1 MQPQPPTDND
11 YVDYDSADSAESE
24 VEEDEEDVFDESTV
38 GNERDDRDN
47 TEHSNPNSFSWCV
60 LRLAI
65 TTLVQHQLK
74 DFLNVAGI
82 ELQGT
87 PKKSIEA
94 TCIFMKETAITFSLI
109 FTGLKK

>member
-1 MQPQPPTDND
+1 VQPQPPTDTD

-24 VEEDEEDVFDESTV
+24 AEEEEEDVFDESGV
-38 GNERDDRDN
+38 GIERDDRDN
-47 TEHSNPNSFSWCV
+47 TEHSNPNSFAWCV

-87 PKKSIEA
+87 PKNLLN
-94 TCIFMKETAITFSLI
+94 IFLYSRRYKM
-109 FTGLKK
+109 